1 MSSGARSHTAPTSD
15 RQPVGLPRLAEMKA
29 AGEPIA
35 MITAYDY
42 PSAQVAEEA
51 GVDIVLVG
59 DSAAMVV
66 LGYPGTEP
74 VSMDEMIMLGKA
86 VRRGLT
92 TPLMVGDMP
101 MGSYEA
107 SNELAVD
114 NAQRLVKETGCQV
127 VKLEAGGTSVERA
140 RAIVSSGIPVMGH
153 VGLTPQTATAL
164 GGYKA
169 QGKTAQ
175 AAIKLSEDALALQ
188 AVGCFAI
195 VFEAVPA
202 AVTEAIVEKLEIPTI
217 GIGAGPGD
225 LGPGAR
231 LPRPAR
237 DHHRADGEIRQA
249 LRRHPRP
256 DGRRRQPVRRGGP
269 LRPLPGAR
277 PRLRGRAGRARRAAA
292 VPGPD
297 MKRLRAGDLPGVNL
311 FWGPLGRPPA
321 KNTLRYCGSASPG
334 RRRRSSPA
342 ECPWVTTELAPI
354 TQRSPIVTP
363 LVTTQ
368 LTPNQQ
374 LEPIRTGPLEVK
386 PWRVTGVSGSSK
398 RCSASPMK
406 QPLANIVWS
415 PIRTS
420 PWAAIIVLRLRKH
433 SSPISIR
440 ASGASV
446 SQQPGSSSVPSPIVR
461 RPSSSASS
469 TSPSTGWRMKKPPRA
484 AWRAIRQRRR
494 GGGCAHTSAAS
505 PTTASNRA
513 SRPPH

>member
-1 MSSGARSHTAPTSD
+1 MQRQMLKSKIHRATVTDCDVDYIGSITIDTELMASADLITNEQVHVWDIDNGARFVTYAIDGEPGSGTMQVNGAAAHLTQPGHKIIVASFGAYDESDLERYSPVVVHVDDDNRSVAVDSHPEVLLSMSSGARSHTAPTSD
-15 RQPVGLPRLAEMKA
+15 RQPIGLPRLAEMKA
-29 AGEPIA
+29 AGEPIT

-107 SNELAVD
+107 SNELAVS
-114 NAQRLVKETGCQV
+114 NAQRLVKETGCRV

-140 RAIVSSGIPVMGH
+140 RAIVNSGIPVMGH

-217 GIGAGPGD
+217 GIGAGPSTSGQVLVFHD
-225 LGPGAR
+225 LLGITTGRMAKFVKRYAEIHDAMVSGVSTYVDEVRSRHFPEPDHVYGVE
-231 LPRPAR
+231 PA
-237 DHHRADGEIRQA
+237 ELEE
-249 LRRHPRP
+249 LRHYL
-256 DGRRRQPVRRGGP
+256 DQES
-269 LRPLPGAR
+269 LTSQKAWDWEPLP
-277 PRLRGRAGRARRAAA
+277 
-292 VPGPD
+292 
-297 MKRLRAGDLPGVNL
+297 
-311 FWGPLGRPPA
+311 
-321 KNTLRYCGSASPG
+321 
-334 RRRRSSPA
+334 
-342 ECPWVTTELAPI
+342 
-354 TQRSPIVTP
+354 
-363 LVTTQ
+363 
-368 LTPNQQ
+368 
-374 LEPIRTGPLEVK
+374 
-386 PWRVTGVSGSSK
+386 
-398 RCSASPMK
+398 
-406 QPLANIVWS
+406 
-415 PIRTS
+415 
-420 PWAAIIVLRLRKH
+420 
-433 SSPISIR
+433 
-440 ASGASV
+440 
-446 SQQPGSSSVPSPIVR
+446 
-461 RPSSSASS
+461 
-469 TSPSTGWRMKKPPRA
+469 
-484 AWRAIRQRRR
+484 
-494 GGGCAHTSAAS
+494 
-505 PTTASNRA
+505 
-513 SRPPH
+513 